1 MRLKLYTA
9 FEDIFLIIW
18 GLVLIGILL
27 GESCPVRF
35 IAETH
40 PAKLQAFPMLMTM
53 LFSRLRRG
61 GKSSCGDRTRPGK
74 EEKS

>member
-1 MRLKLYTA
+1 MKLKLYTA
-9 FEDIFLIIW
+9 FEVIFLIIW

-40 PAKLQAFPMLMTM
+40 PAKLLSLPMLMTM
-53 LFSRLRRG
+53 LFNRLRRRE
-61 GKSSCGDRTRPGK
+61 KSSCGDKPQHGK